1 MLNHDVR
8 ATHDDLDEP
17 VRSLLTAAAAPTE
30 LGPMPGEAEALAAF
44 RAAQAAPRRSTLLI
58 HLTSFKTAIAAALG
72 TGVLLTAGVGA
83 AAAGS
88 LPGAAQDTASHLL
101 AKVGVTV
108 PGADDHSAGNAD
120 GRGDSGDAKG
130 ADNSGHGAA
139 VSNFARTTD
148 LKGAEKG
155 AAISELASDGKSHAG
170 DDHGKAGDDHGK
182 AGEDHGKA
190 GEDHGKAGDDHGKA
204 EQSGSTRDHADQ
216 SGTHPTAPTGTHDKS
231 PVTTPNDGGT
241 DTADSASSKSGD
253 TASTHGTGTAGDKS
267 SGSSAGGS
275 ANRP

>member
-8 ATHDDLDEP
+8 ASHDDLDEP
-17 VRSLLTAAAAPTE
+17 VRSLLSAAAAPTE

-44 RAAQAAPRRSTLLI
+44 RAAQAAPRRSTLLL
-58 HLTSFKTAIAAALG
+58 HLASFKTAIAAALG

-88 LPGAAQDTASHLL
+88 LPGAAQDTASELL

-120 GRGDSGDAKG
+120 ERGDSGDAKG
-130 ADNSGHGAA
+130 SHTGHGSEVSQFATDTPLKGADKGAA
-139 VSNFARTTD
+139 VS
-148 LKGAEKG
+148 
-155 AAISELASDGKSHAG
+155 ELASNGKSNAG
-170 DDHGKAGDDHGK
+170 EDHGKAGDEHGK
-182 AGEDHGKA
+182 AGEDHGK
-190 GEDHGKAGDDHGKA
+190 GT
-204 EQSGSTRDHADQ
+204 QSGSTARDHTEKSDTTGP
-216 SGTHPTAPTGTHDKS
+216 SAPTRTQDKS

-253 TASTHGTGTAGDKS
+253 TASTHGTGTAGEKS
-267 SGSSAGGS
+267 SGSSSGGS
-275 ANRP
+275 VNRP